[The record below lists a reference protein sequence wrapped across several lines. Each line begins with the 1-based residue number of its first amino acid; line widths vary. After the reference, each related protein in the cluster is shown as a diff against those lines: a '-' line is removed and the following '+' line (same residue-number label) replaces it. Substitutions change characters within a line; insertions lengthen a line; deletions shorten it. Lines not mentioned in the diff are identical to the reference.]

1 MDKHCIF
8 PDFGIFF
15 LRDALTDLA
24 EILWT
29 DTRDDLLWGTIFI
42 FALVPLSPELQ
53 APENP
58 IFAFSRTAFFT
69 DFENFFLRDDLTD
82 FAEIV
87 HGKTR
92 DDLLSG
98 PIFTFAPALLSP
110 EIQARENP
118 IFERLVQTNIGKLQS
133 AIFLTSEQE
142 LNRRKIA

>member
-8 PDFGIFF
+8 ADFGIFF
-15 LRDALTDLA
+15 LRDYLTDFA
-24 EILWT
+24 EILWS
-29 DTRDDLLWGTIFI
+29 DTRDDRLWRPIFI
-42 FALVPLSPELQ
+42 FALAPLSPELQ

-58 IFAFSRTAFFT
+58 MFAFSRTAFFT
-69 DFENFFLRDDLTD
+69 DFANFFLRDDLTD
-82 FAEIV
+82 FPEIV

-133 AIFLTSEQE
+133 AIFLTNGQTLHFS
-142 LNRRKIA
+142 